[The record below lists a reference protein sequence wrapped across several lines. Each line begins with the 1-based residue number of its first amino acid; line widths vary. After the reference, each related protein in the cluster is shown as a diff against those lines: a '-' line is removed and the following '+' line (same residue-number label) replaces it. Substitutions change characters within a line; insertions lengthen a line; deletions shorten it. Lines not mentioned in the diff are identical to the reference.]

1 MQTATLANDPAK
13 PPTEPPIAGDGSGPH
28 DPGMEARVSALQ
40 TDLKDVK
47 AALSR
52 IDVSLARIEVT
63 LGSLASKADIA
74 LATGAISTL
83 AEKMS
88 GQGMRLTNVETAI
101 NETVKLAVGKAV
113 GPWQLPIV
121 LAASGVVIAGL
132 VGLLNWMAHQP
143 WFGH

>member
-1 MQTATLANDPAK
+1 
-13 PPTEPPIAGDGSGPH
+13 
-28 DPGMEARVSALQ
+28 MEARVSALQ